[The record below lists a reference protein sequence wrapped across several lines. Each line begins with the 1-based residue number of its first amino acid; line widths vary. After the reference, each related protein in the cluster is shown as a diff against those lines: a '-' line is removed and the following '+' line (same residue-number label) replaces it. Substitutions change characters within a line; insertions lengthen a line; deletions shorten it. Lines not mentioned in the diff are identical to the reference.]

1 MGREQEVALA
11 VVFVF
16 SLLGLYFYLS
26 QPEYDHGPTRWAR
39 WKAAIAARYITS
51 SDVSAADNSPIPP
64 KESVSAA
71 VSASESG
78 VSAVSDLRFAA
89 EIDAKVADALARLIE
104 AGELDKTPAIK
115 IGLGGKSGDA
125 YQKKKALLDAALERA
140 QPRTPIADRPTK
152 ASFQDTL

>member
-1 MGREQEVALA
+1 MDRAQQVFWATVA
-11 VVFVF
+11 VF

-39 WKAAIAARYITS
+39 WKKKIIARYFTS
-51 SDVSAADNSPIPP
+51 SSVSTSTNSPILP
-64 KESVSAA
+64 KETVSST